1 MIGAGAGLPA
11 VSAIVL
17 AAGASTRMR
26 RPKQLLPWGRMPM
39 VRHVA
44 QTFAASWAC
53 EVIVVV
59 GCRADAVV
67 RAVLGDEH
75 GVHRQRHGRERQG
88 DQGRAAPVR
97 VVVNAAWEDGMAT
110 SVSCGVG
117 AARADADA
125 FLIAL
130 SDHPAVGVDVINT
143 LIAAFAQRSPA
154 ERVRAVI
161 APVHDGRRGHPT
173 LLSAGLRDEL
183 EALGCSA
190 ASGPGTARTL
200 RDIVN
205 ANTGPTWSLVEVL
218 SEGIRMDLDTP
229 SDYTEAVLRMSESAP
244 CMEEPEG
251 SETHGD

>member
-1 MIGAGAGLPA
+1 MSELGRKAPL
-11 VSAIVL
+11 VSAVVL
-17 AAGASTRMR
+17 AAGASTRMG
-26 RPKQLLPWGRMPM
+26 RPKQLLPWGGVPM

-44 QTFAASWAC
+44 QTFAKSAAC

-88 DQGRAAPVR
+88 DQGRAAPIR

-161 APVHDGRRGHPT
+161 APVHDGRRGHPV

-183 EALGCSA
+183 EALGHA
-190 ASGPGTARTL
+190 PAPGRGTARTL

-205 ANTGPTWSLVEVL
+205 ANTGPAWSLVEVP
-218 SEGIRMDLDTP
+218 SEGITMDLDTP
-229 SDYTEAVLRMSESAP
+229 CDYTEALTRMFEPAS
-244 CMEEPEG
+244 CTDEPEG
-251 SETHGD
+251 SETDGD

>member
-1 MIGAGAGLPA
+1 MNGANAMPPV

-17 AAGASTRMR
+17 AAGASTRMG
-26 RPKQLLPWGRMPM
+26 RPKQLLPWGGMPM

-44 QTFAASWAC
+44 ETFAASVAS
-53 EVIVVV
+53 EVVVVV
-59 GCRADAVV
+59 GRRADDVA
-67 RAVLGDEH
+67 RAVFGDEH
-75 GVHRQRHGRERQG
+75 GVHRQGHGRKREG

-97 VVVNAAWEDGMAT
+97 VCVNAAWEGGMAT
-110 SVSCGVG
+110 SVACGVR
-117 AARADADA
+117 AARADAEA

-130 SDHPAVGVDVINT
+130 SDHPAVGVDVINA
-143 LIAAFAQRSPA
+143 LIEAFAQRSPA

-161 APVHDGRRGHPT
+161 APVHDGRRGHPV

-183 EALGCSA
+183 EALG
-190 ASGPGTARTL
+190 PARTL

-205 ANTGPTWSLVEVL
+205 ANTDPVWSLVEV
-218 SEGIRMDLDTP
+218 SSDGIRIDLDTP
-229 SDYTEAVLRMSESAP
+229 SDYTEAVLRMSESAS